1 MKLKDPT
8 KILEDPAKII
18 EGSKEFV
25 SKTGLVDENEDLV
38 TDENEGL

>member
-18 EGSKEFV
+18 EGSKEFC
-25 SKTGLVDENEDLV
+25 SKIIEGYVDI
-38 TDENEGL
+38 TDDYEGL